1 MESMNDP
8 KREPTETLGERLRR
22 LRKERGLS
30 QQSIS
35 GPGLTTA
42 HISRIEAGLRRPSV
56 RAIRALAKKLDVTP
70 EYLETGTQ
78 LGPRGDLELRIAD
91 AELELRIGTAQPEAT
106 VENLQ
111 SLISEARVL
120 GDPLITARAAAA
132 LGVALTATS
141 SYAQAIPLLEEAT
154 ASASITATLRPDV
167 FLALARAH
175 SAAGSIAT
183 SISVLEASL
192 DYVREYANEHVGAY
206 MRFAVSLSYALTDAG
221 RFDEARASLEKAM
234 EEHGDDC
241 DRRAQV
247 SNYWTLARITA
258 MSGETPVALDHL
270 RRAIALLEADE
281 DLLAVAKA
289 EGAYG
294 QLLVIEGRF
303 EEARGPLDKCVRT
316 LEGAGRSDDLG
327 LFVTDQAICVAEL
340 GDTDGL
346 VGDEQA
352 EVIASSGTLEGA
364 HAFVQRTARLFEA
377 TFNDEELAVGAFSL
391 GHGEQ
396 VLVGLEQ
403 CDRTSQV
410 VERDGSLAGHRGD
423 TRQCPVVR
431 HLSAPVAVVAVLFH
445 RLLERGSRLVETS
458 GVGECVAEADRE
470 AHIGAD
476 VLVCVLAHVI
486 ERRLEHA
493 DARRDAPSSAV
504 CACKGEEDIGS

>member
-1 MESMNDP
+1 MELMNDT

-30 QQSIS
+30 QQAIS

-154 ASASITATLRPDV
+154 ASSSITATLRPDV

-175 SAAGSIAT
+175 SAAGSIAK

-340 GDTDGL
+340 GDADEAERLANKALGL
-346 VGDEQA
+346 LEQSPREQGGAIGALALSRAIKKDATGA
-352 EVIASSGTLEGA
+352 EPLFARAVDLLEQDSQFEEAGRFCRAWASLLSD
-364 HAFVQRTARLFEA
+364 QDRRDEA
-377 TFNDEELAVGAFSL
+377 TKLVARADELEKRARPHSL
-391 GHGEQ
+391 
-396 VLVGLEQ
+396 
-403 CDRTSQV
+403 R
-410 VERDGSLAGHRGD
+410 
-423 TRQCPVVR
+423 
-431 HLSAPVAVVAVLFH
+431 
-445 RLLERGSRLVETS
+445 
-458 GVGECVAEADRE
+458 
-470 AHIGAD
+470 
-476 VLVCVLAHVI
+476 
-486 ERRLEHA
+486 
-493 DARRDAPSSAV
+493 PSS
-504 CACKGEEDIGS
+504 

>member
-1 MESMNDP
+1 MEPMNDP

-141 SYAQAIPLLEEAT
+141 SYAQVIPLLEEAT

-221 RFDEARASLEKAM
+221 RF
-234 EEHGDDC
+234 
-241 DRRAQV
+241 
-247 SNYWTLARITA
+247 
-258 MSGETPVALDHL
+258 
-270 RRAIALLEADE
+270 
-281 DLLAVAKA
+281 
-289 EGAYG
+289 
-294 QLLVIEGRF
+294 

-340 GDTDGL
+340 GDADEAERLANKALGL
-346 VGDEQA
+346 
-352 EVIASSGTLEGA
+352 
-364 HAFVQRTARLFEA
+364 
-377 TFNDEELAVGAFSL
+377 
-391 GHGEQ
+391 
-396 VLVGLEQ
+396 LEQ
-403 CDRTSQV
+403 S
-410 VERDGSLAGHRGD
+410 
-423 TRQCPVVR
+423 P
-431 HLSAPVAVVAVLFH
+431 
-445 RLLERGSRLVETS
+445 
-458 GVGECVAEADRE
+458 RE
-470 AHIGAD
+470 QGGAIGA
-476 VLVCVLAHVI
+476 LALSLSLIH
-486 ERRLEHA
+486 
-493 DARRDAPSSAV
+493 
-504 CACKGEEDIGS
+504 

>member
-1 MESMNDP
+1 MNDP

-340 GDTDGL
+340 GDADEAERLANKALGL
-346 VGDEQA
+346 LEQSPREQGGAIGALALSRAIKKDAAGAEPLFARAVDLLEQDSQFKQAGRFCRAWASLLGDQD
-352 EVIASSGTLEGA
+352 
-364 HAFVQRTARLFEA
+364 RRDEA
-377 TFNDEELAVGAFSL
+377 TKLVARADELEKRARPHSL
-391 GHGEQ
+391 
-396 VLVGLEQ
+396 
-403 CDRTSQV
+403 R
-410 VERDGSLAGHRGD
+410 
-423 TRQCPVVR
+423 
-431 HLSAPVAVVAVLFH
+431 
-445 RLLERGSRLVETS
+445 
-458 GVGECVAEADRE
+458 
-470 AHIGAD
+470 
-476 VLVCVLAHVI
+476 
-486 ERRLEHA
+486 
-493 DARRDAPSSAV
+493 PSS
-504 CACKGEEDIGS
+504 

>member
-1 MESMNDP
+1 MNDP

-327 LFVTDQAICVAEL
+327 LFVTDQAICAAEL
-340 GDTDGL
+340 GDADEAERLANKALGL
-346 VGDEQA
+346 LEQSPREQGGAIGALALSRAIKKDAAGAEPLFARAVDLLEQDSQFKQAGRFCRAWASLLGDQD
-352 EVIASSGTLEGA
+352 
-364 HAFVQRTARLFEA
+364 RRDEA
-377 TFNDEELAVGAFSL
+377 TKLVARADELEKRARPHSL
-391 GHGEQ
+391 
-396 VLVGLEQ
+396 
-403 CDRTSQV
+403 R
-410 VERDGSLAGHRGD
+410 
-423 TRQCPVVR
+423 
-431 HLSAPVAVVAVLFH
+431 
-445 RLLERGSRLVETS
+445 
-458 GVGECVAEADRE
+458 
-470 AHIGAD
+470 
-476 VLVCVLAHVI
+476 
-486 ERRLEHA
+486 
-493 DARRDAPSSAV
+493 PSS
-504 CACKGEEDIGS
+504 

>member
-340 GDTDGL
+340 GDADEAERLANKALGL
-346 VGDEQA
+346 LEQSPREQGGAIGALALSRAIKKDAAGAEPLFARAVDLLEQDSQFKQAGRFCRAWASLLGDQD
-352 EVIASSGTLEGA
+352 
-364 HAFVQRTARLFEA
+364 RRDEA
-377 TFNDEELAVGAFSL
+377 TKLVARADELEKRARPHSL
-391 GHGEQ
+391 
-396 VLVGLEQ
+396 
-403 CDRTSQV
+403 R
-410 VERDGSLAGHRGD
+410 
-423 TRQCPVVR
+423 
-431 HLSAPVAVVAVLFH
+431 
-445 RLLERGSRLVETS
+445 
-458 GVGECVAEADRE
+458 
-470 AHIGAD
+470 
-476 VLVCVLAHVI
+476 
-486 ERRLEHA
+486 
-493 DARRDAPSSAV
+493 PSS
-504 CACKGEEDIGS
+504 